1 MDVRRESNIEEI
13 VTYTNKK
20 ECSPEFLRVLLR
32 RMWNEAVE
40 FGMNKEYESQ
50 KSRRTP
56 KTNYRDV

>member
-13 VTYTNKK
+13 VKYTNKNDV
-20 ECSPEFLRVLLR
+20 SADFLRVLLR

-40 FGMNKEYESQ
+40 IGMNREYESQ

-56 KTNYRDV
+56 KTDYRDV